1 MMDTTGMTM
10 VCLESGDLPQGLREY
25 LQSFP
30 VWEEMLPTVWLV
42 NEEVVNVLHDIVGRW
57 PGLGFV
63 ALDVSRISWGGHY
76 RQRPPSLDQIR
87 GILEP

>member
-25 LQSFP
+25 LRSFP

-76 RQRPPSLDQIR
+76 RQRTPSLDQIR